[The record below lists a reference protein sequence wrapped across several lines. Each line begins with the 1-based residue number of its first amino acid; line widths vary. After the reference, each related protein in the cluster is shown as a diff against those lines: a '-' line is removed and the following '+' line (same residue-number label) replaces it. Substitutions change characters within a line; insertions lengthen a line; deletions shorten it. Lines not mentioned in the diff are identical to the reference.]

1 MPFGNNCICN
11 RQNCTRFARA
21 ITLPI
26 THAIIPKSHSNPC
39 DYPYK
44 LLRGAVSI
52 LNDGRGGVGFQE
64 CIYKSKV
71 PYYIQ
76 TYIHNCLYLAVQ
88 LYKGGSLYIFLM
100 AT

>member
-1 MPFGNNCICN
+1 MLCGVPPGKAMTNN
-11 RQNCTRFARA
+11 
-21 ITLPI
+21 ITL
-26 THAIIPKSHSNPC
+26 
-39 DYPYK
+39 K
-44 LLRGAVSI
+44 LLRGAVFI

-76 TYIHNCLYLAVQ
+76 TYIHNCLHLAVQ

-100 AT
+100 HMAT